1 MCVNWYVNAGMSY
14 IREVCQ
20 KMFSIKDSHFIFISH
35 FVLSITG
42 DVLDE
47 VHIKWSDW
55 LSQAMRF
62 YKDNPYFLELEWL
75 VGPIPIE

>member
-1 MCVNWYVNAGMSY
+1 MCLNRHINAGTSY

-20 KMFSIKDSHFIFISH
+20 KMFSIKDIHFIFTSH